1 MRPSAAGLDE
11 DDGAVSLVMAGA
23 AEYEVLNDAAGG
35 VEGSYA

>member
-1 MRPSAAGLDE
+1 MRPSAAFVDE
-11 DDGAVSLVMAGA
+11 DDGTTSLVLAGA